1 MHNERQ
7 GSKVWVDQ
15 SFQIWTPTL
24 TLNFLFTLHLKKK
37 NIIYK
42 LWCHLIIVHRLT
54 QGHLIYLDTQL
65 TKKGGRSLI
74 SSRDGGTEIKQVASL
89 RAFVELSDA

>member
-1 MHNERQ
+1 MS
-7 GSKVWVDQ
+7 GSEFSDMNANINFEL
-15 SFQIWTPTL
+15 SLYL
-24 TLNFLFTLHLKKK
+24 TFKEK